1 MSAKTKLNTLSSS
14 GNSTKNLAVAEEI
27 TTTSLEMS
35 LDIGM
40 TEWLHLFD
48 VNVASKQDRS
58 SALTVAF

>member
-48 VNVASKQDRS
+48 VNVARKEGSKIDPQ
-58 SALTVAF
+58 L